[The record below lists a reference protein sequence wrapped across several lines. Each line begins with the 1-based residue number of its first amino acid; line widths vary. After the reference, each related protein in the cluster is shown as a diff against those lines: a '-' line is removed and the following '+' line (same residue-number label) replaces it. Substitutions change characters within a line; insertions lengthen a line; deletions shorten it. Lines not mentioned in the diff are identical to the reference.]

1 MKTDYKKLIKDNPDY
16 NFLYE
21 NEHLGNNIIILG
33 LGGSHAYGTNIPTSD
48 LDIRGIAIEKPEELI
63 GYQKFEQFINEKTD
77 TTIFAFNKMIQLL
90 MQNNPNIV
98 EIIGLNPD
106 QYLYVSK
113 LGQELLDHKDLF
125 LSKRCKFTFGG
136 YAKANLKRLQNAL
149 ARDNYPE
156 KEKNE
161 HISVSLQSALT
172 TFNNQHNTEINPA
185 FAYVDETGKLRF
197 KLDIDIESGEF
208 EDFYATVSNTTRNY
222 KELLNR
228 NRKKDDA
235 HLNKHAMH
243 LVRLLSMCIEM
254 LETGEVHTYREKD
267 HDLLMDIRN
276 GKYMD
281 ENGNMTKEFYDM
293 VDSLDKK
300 MNEAYE
306 NSKLPEKPDMKK
318 IEEWVMS
325 ANKRI
330 INGEFKDEKFE
341 L

>member
-1 MKTDYKKLIKDNPDY
+1 MNYKEELKKPEYD
-16 NFLYE
+16 FLWK
-21 NEHLGNNIIILG
+21 NEHLGNNIILLA
-33 LGGSHAYGTNIPTSD
+33 LGGSHAYGTNVPTSD
-48 LDIRGIAIEKPEELI
+48 LDIRGIAIEKPEEII
-63 GYQKFEQFINEKTD
+63 GYQHFEQLINEKTD
-77 TTIFAFNKMIQLL
+77 TTIYAFNKMINLL
-90 MQNNPNIV
+90 VQNNPNIV

-125 LSKRCKFTFGG
+125 LSQRCFYTFGG
-136 YAKANLKRLQNAL
+136 YARANLKRLENAL

-156 KEKNE
+156 EKKNE
-161 HISVSLQSALT
+161 HISISLQSALSN
-172 TFNNQHNTEINPA
+172 FNNQHNTDINPA
-185 FAYVDETGKLRF
+185 FAYVDDSGKLRY
-197 KLDIDIESGEF
+197 KLDIDIESGDF

-228 NRKKDDA
+228 NRRKDDQ

-243 LVRLLSMCIEM
+243 LYRLFSMCLDM
-254 LETGEVHTYREKD
+254 LEKGEIKTYRDKD

-281 ENGNMTKEFYDM
+281 EEGNMKPEFYQM
-293 VDSLDKK
+293 VKDLEDKCK
-300 MNEAYE
+300 KALETT
-306 NSKLPEKPDMKK
+306 KLPAKPDMKK

-325 ANKRI
+325 VNKRI
-330 INGEFKDEKFE
+330 INGEFKEEFK

>member
-1 MKTDYKKLIKDNPDY
+1 MTDYKKLIRENPDY

-21 NEHLGNNIIILG
+21 NEHLGNNIILLG
-33 LGGSHAYGTNIPTSD
+33 LGGSHAYGTNVPTSD

-63 GYQKFEQFINEKTD
+63 GYQTFEQFINNDTD
-77 TTIFAFNKMIQLL
+77 TTIYAFNKMVNLL
-90 MQNNPNIV
+90 VQNNPNIV

-113 LGQELLDHKDLF
+113 LGKELLDHKDLF
-125 LSKRCKFTFGG
+125 LSQRCFYTFGG
-136 YAKANLKRLQNAL
+136 YARANLKRLQNAL

-161 HISVSLQSALT
+161 HISISLQSALT

-185 FAYVDETGKLRF
+185 FAYVDEAGKLRF
-197 KLDIDIESGEF
+197 KLDVDLESGEF

-243 LVRLLSMCIEM
+243 LVRLYTMCLEM
-254 LETGEVHTYREKD
+254 LETGEVHTYRDKD

-293 VDSLDKK
+293 VAEIEDKCK
-300 MNEAYE
+300 KTLETT
-306 NSKLPEKPDMKK
+306 KLPKKPDMKK

-325 ANKRI
+325 VNKRI
-330 INGEFKDEKFE
+330 INGEFENEEFNF
-341 L
+341 

>member
-1 MKTDYKKLIKDNPDY
+1 MSLDTYKQELKKPEY
-16 NFLYE
+16 KFLWE
-21 NEHLGNNIIILG
+21 DEHLGNNIILLG
-33 LGGSHAYGTNIPTSD
+33 LGGSHAYGTNVPTSD

-106 QYLYVSK
+106 QYIYVSK

-185 FAYVDETGKLRF
+185 FAYVDEAGKLRF

-243 LVRLLSMCIEM
+243 LVRLLLMCIEM

-267 HDLLMDIRN
+267 HNLLMDIRN

-293 VDSLDKK
+293 VDSLDKR

-306 NSKLPEKPDMKK
+306 TSKLPEKPDMKK

-325 ANKRI
+325 VNKRI
-330 INGEFKDEKFE
+330 INGEFDDKFE

>member
-1 MKTDYKKLIKDNPDY
+1 MLDYKKLIKENPDY

-21 NEHLGNNIIILG
+21 NEHLGNNIILLG
-33 LGGSHAYGTNIPTSD
+33 LGGSHAYGTNVPTSD

-63 GYQKFEQFINEKTD
+63 GYQKFEQCINEKTD
-77 TTIFAFNKMIQLL
+77 TTVFAFNKMIHLL
-90 MQNNPNIV
+90 TQNNPNIV

-125 LSKRCKFTFGG
+125 LSKRCFYTFGG
-136 YAKANLKRLQNAL
+136 YARANLKRLQNAL

-161 HISVSLQSALT
+161 HISISLQSALT

-185 FAYVDETGKLRF
+185 FAYVDEAGKLRF
-197 KLDIDIESGEF
+197 KLDVDLESGEF

-228 NRKKDDA
+228 NRKKDDT

-243 LVRLLSMCIEM
+243 LVRLYLMCLEM
-254 LETGEVHTYREKD
+254 LETGKVHTYRDKD
-267 HDLLMDIRN
+267 HKLLMDIRN
-276 GKYMD
+276 GKYMKKD
-281 ENGNMTKEFYDM
+281 GTMNKHFYN
-293 VDSLDKK
+293 LIKK
-300 MNEAYE
+300 IEEKCKKAMETT
-306 NSKLPEKPDMKK
+306 KLPEKPDMKA

-325 ANKRI
+325 VNKRI
-330 INGEFKDEKFE
+330 INGEFKDEEFS

>member
-1 MKTDYKKLIKDNPDY
+1 MNYKEELKKPEY
-16 NFLYE
+16 KFLWE
-21 NEHLGNNIIILG
+21 NEHLGNNIVLLA
-33 LGGSHAYGTNIPTSD
+33 LGGSHAYGTNVPTSD

-63 GYQKFEQFINEKTD
+63 GYQTFEQFINEQTD
-77 TTIFAFNKMIQLL
+77 TTIYAFNKMVHLL
-90 MQNNPNIV
+90 VQNNPNIV

-125 LSKRCKFTFGG
+125 LSQRCFYTFGG
-136 YAKANLKRLQNAL
+136 YARANLKRLENAL

-156 KEKNE
+156 EKKNE
-161 HISVSLQSALT
+161 HIAISLQSALT
-172 TFNNQHNTEINPA
+172 SFNTQHKSEINPA
-185 FAYVDETGKLRF
+185 FAYVDDSGKLRY

-228 NRKKDDA
+228 NRKKDEA

-243 LVRLLSMCIEM
+243 LVRLYNMCLDM
-254 LETGEVHTYREKD
+254 LEKGQIKTFRDED

-276 GKYMD
+276 GKYMGED
-281 ENGNMTKEFYDM
+281 GNMKPEFYTM
-293 VDSLDKK
+293 VKEIEDKCK
-300 MNEAYE
+300 AALETT
-306 NSKLPEKPDMKK
+306 KLPAKLDMKK

-325 ANKRI
+325 VNKRI
-330 INGEFKDEKFE
+330 INGEFKDEVFK

>member
-1 MKTDYKKLIKDNPDY
+1 MTDYKKFIRENPDY
-16 NFLYE
+16 EFLKKDP
-21 NEHLGNNIIILG
+21 HLGNNIILLG
-33 LGGSHAYGTNIPTSD
+33 LGGSHAYGTNVPTSD

-63 GYQKFEQFINEKTD
+63 GYQKFEQFLNEKTD
-77 TTIFAFNKMIQLL
+77 TTIFAFNKMIHLL
-90 MQNNPNIV
+90 TQNNPNIV

-125 LSKRCKFTFGG
+125 LSQRCFYTFGG
-136 YAKANLKRLQNAL
+136 YARANLKRLENAL

-156 KEKNE
+156 EKKNE
-161 HISVSLQSALT
+161 HISISLQSALT

-185 FAYVDETGKLRF
+185 FAYVDEAGKLRF
-197 KLDIDIESGEF
+197 KLDVDLESGEF

-243 LVRLLSMCIEM
+243 LVRLYLMCLEM
-254 LETGEVHTYREKD
+254 LETGEVHTYRDKD

-281 ENGNMTKEFYDM
+281 ENGNMKPEFYAM
-293 VDSLDKK
+293 VKDIEDKCK
-300 MNEAYE
+300 KAMETT
-306 NSKLPEKPDMKK
+306 KLPEKPDMKA

-325 ANKRI
+325 VNKRI
-330 INGEFKDEKFE
+330 INGEFKDEEFS